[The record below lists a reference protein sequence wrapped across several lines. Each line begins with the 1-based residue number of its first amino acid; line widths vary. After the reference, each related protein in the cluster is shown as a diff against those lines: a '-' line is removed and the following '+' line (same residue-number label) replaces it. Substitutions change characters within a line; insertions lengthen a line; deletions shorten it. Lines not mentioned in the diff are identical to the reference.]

1 MMPGIPMRH
10 STLVILT
17 LIAVVAGCSSASRQ
31 GVSGSSEATARVALP
46 PDRAAAC
53 FAHNAVEHSSA
64 LIAEVHPGGDRAE
77 VIVRVKNGVL
87 YATADF
93 RRAGAGSTVALT
105 LNVTT
110 NSSRSELVDALLEG
124 C

>member
-1 MMPGIPMRH
+1 
-10 STLVILT
+10 
-17 LIAVVAGCSSASRQ
+17 
-31 GVSGSSEATARVALP
+31 
-46 PDRAAAC
+46 
-53 FAHNAVEHSSA
+53 
-64 LIAEVHPGGDRAE
+64 VHPAGDRAE

-87 YATADF
+87 DATADF
-93 RRAGAGSTVALT
+93 RRAGAGWCVTLT